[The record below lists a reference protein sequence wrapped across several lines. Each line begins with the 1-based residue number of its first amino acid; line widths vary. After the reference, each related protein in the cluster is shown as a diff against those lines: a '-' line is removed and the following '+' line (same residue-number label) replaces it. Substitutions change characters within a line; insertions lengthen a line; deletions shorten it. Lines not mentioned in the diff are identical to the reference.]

1 MYLRLCQ
8 WGGGPE
14 SGLKSKTES
23 LCTLKLLVKLKALL
37 FWKTLDRKV
46 RFLCTGHDKT
56 RWPEMYQNMQPPR
69 KLFVIFC
76 QVPQFFL
83 FHHQVGQ
90 FCFILP
96 SPAIL
101 FISPSPAISFTSPS
115 PSILLASNF
124 VYFAKSCN
132 FVPPR
137 PANWSYL
144 LSSAFSC
151 FVPLHLAILFHLP
164 RIALP
169 ANELCIKR
177 SRIFS
182 Y

>member
-1 MYLRLCQ
+1 MQ
-8 WGGGPE
+8 
-14 SGLKSKTES
+14 
-23 LCTLKLLVKLKALL
+23 
-37 FWKTLDRKV
+37 
-46 RFLCTGHDKT
+46 FLCTGHDKT

-69 KLFVIFC
+69 KLFVLFFPVRQVCFFC
-76 QVPQFFL
+76 
-83 FHHQVGQ
+83 HQVGQ

-101 FISPSPAISFTSPS
+101 FISPSPTISFTSPS

-124 VYFAKSCN
+124 VYFAKSGN

-137 PANWSYL
+137 PANSSYL
-144 LSSAFSC
+144 LISTFSC
-151 FVPLHLAILFHLP
+151 FVPLRSAILFHLP

-169 ANELCIKR
+169 AKELCIKR

-182 Y
+182 YTVRNLH